1 MKFVD
6 FLNHGILPFVGR
18 TPLLDRL
25 IRFWNQGAGEEG
37 MTVMVMIGEAGVGK
51 SRLVEETVLSVGGRG
66 GAVVQIRLYP
76 ESPTALVPLLSRGLW
91 RYAEAHPDL
100 RIETDES
107 FGGVLSSLRRL
118 CRLRPTIL
126 IIEDLHLLGGAG
138 VGDLATLLDALAD
151 EPLPVLMTAR
161 PLELAARG
169 VLERHRVT
177 ECDIPGIDHAAMATL
192 WKEIFGGE
200 PRAEEVD
207 ALMGATGGNP
217 LAVRSALRGSVRAGA
232 LTFDE
237 SVGHWRMAFSR
248 DAFAASL
255 ERSVALLSEGMA
267 AHLDEDETAAAGS
280 IALLGE
286 VVARETV
293 MAAVDDHDLVDRL
306 VFKGILKTSGVAV
319 PHLHGGDRSR
329 HPILAFT
336 HSLLHRRFVDSAD
349 VSTPRLV
356 SLIALGLPL
365 YSALPFQIISRA
377 REPID
382 VPLETALRC
391 IDRGLETALALDY
404 GPDWG
409 LASSV
414 LDTSLR
420 LFEMVAPTLEEKRR
434 NILDVRLLLR
444 RAAILHRDEP
454 IERKQEMVARML
466 ELTDDPDDEE
476 TCRLR
481 LAALVNDSMSAY
493 WRTGHSDSGAMER
506 IRAFVERYPALRRTE
521 AYLAYLNQIVM
532 WSSLDGEIDRL
543 RQVERE
549 AEEMVRDPTLDDEF
563 RVSLKRAVYPDL
575 LLLFGDTEELAR
587 RMEDLAEL
595 ESGREDR
602 YTSGIHFCK
611 ISLLERTGWLRKAA
625 AACREAIPYFRD
637 RSILLNLVYAERVE
651 LTTRLV
657 EGMGFERGAA
667 EGERI
672 CGRGTPAQVEQQ
684 RYLMGVQIAT
694 AALLTG
700 RIKESADILPRFL
713 SGDVLPYM
721 SLRLGLARDRDEMIR
736 FLDEGHDRVD
746 ERYGSLLTRLAPLFD
761 RENTEGVAIVKS
773 LLVELREFPLLQMS
787 DLLARIALLRVIR
800 VACDD
805 LDDELAALGRE
816 VALAG
821 LEWLGERDLS
831 TAIRALLEI
840 SAPFLAR
847 RDLTIWRARGV
858 ETRETE
864 GAERGEI
871 RMLGVIEI
879 NRGEGESARP
889 KGIRLRTLLGL
900 MVADRLLDSP
910 LAAREFIRLV
920 AGQGADPDDARKTLN
935 LAVHRL
941 RETIGHNGILTD
953 GETPR
958 LNGDLFDVDL
968 WKIDLLLDRV
978 DRAVR
983 DGALHRAHPMLSEAL
998 RIWHGEIPFPSLY
1011 DEFFEAARDDFENRM
1026 RGTALRLGRAL
1037 MREGDAAGTEEL
1049 LRAGLEAM
1057 PDEPE
1062 LAELLGEALSALGKR
1077 VEAERLRLTVDL

>member
-6 FLNHGILPFVGR
+6 FLNHGTLPFVGR
-18 TPLLDRL
+18 APLLDRL

-37 MTVMVMIGEAGVGK
+37 MAVMVMIGEAGVGK
-51 SRLVEETVLSVGGRG
+51 SRLVEESVLSVGRQG

-76 ESPTALVPLLSRGLW
+76 ESPTALVPLLSRGLL
-91 RYAEAHPDL
+91 RYAEAHPGL

-118 CRLRPTIL
+118 CRLRPSIL

-151 EPLPVLMTAR
+151 EPLPALMTAR

-200 PRAEEVD
+200 PRAKEVD

-237 SVGHWRMAFSR
+237 SVGHWRMAFSP

-255 ERSVALLSEGMA
+255 QRSVALLSEGMA

-293 MAAVDDHDLVDRL
+293 MAAVDGHDLVDRL

-319 PHLHGGDRSR
+319 PHLHGGERSR
-329 HPILAFT
+329 HPTLSFT

-349 VSTPRLV
+349 VPAPRLV

-377 REPID
+377 PKPVD

-414 LDTSLR
+414 LDASLR
-420 LFEMVAPTLEEKRR
+420 LFEMVAPMLDEKRR
-434 NILDVRLLLR
+434 NILEIRLLLR

-466 ELTDDPDDEE
+466 ELTADPDDEE

-532 WSSLDGEIDRL
+532 WSSLDGEVDRL

-549 AEEMVRDPTLDDEF
+549 AEEMLRDLTLDDEF

-587 RMEDLAEL
+587 RMKDLAEL

-625 AACREAIPYFRD
+625 AACREGIPYFRD

-651 LTTRLV
+651 LMTRLV
-657 EGMGFERGAA
+657 EGMELERGAT

-672 CGRGTPAQVEQQ
+672 CGRGTPAQAEQQ

-700 RIKESADILPRFL
+700 RIKESADVLPRFL
-713 SGDVLPYM
+713 SGDALPYM

-736 FLDEGHDRVD
+736 LLDEGPDRVD
-746 ERYGSLLTRLAPLFD
+746 EQYGSLLTRISPLFD
-761 RENTEGVAIVKS
+761 RDNTEGVATAKS
-773 LLVELREFPLLQMS
+773 LLMGLRGVPLLQMS
-787 DLLARIALLRVIR
+787 DLLARIALLRAIR

-805 LDDELAALGRE
+805 LDDELAALGRG

-821 LEWLGERDLS
+821 LEWLAERDLS

-847 RDLTIWRARGV
+847 RDLAIWRAREV

-864 GAERGEI
+864 GAQRGEI
-871 RMLGVIEI
+871 RMLGMIEI
-879 NRGEGESARP
+879 DRGEGEPARP

-968 WKIDLLLDRV
+968 WKIDRLLDSV

-983 DGALHRAHPMLSEAL
+983 DGAFHRAHPMLSEAL

-1011 DEFFEAARDDFENRM
+1011 DEFFEAARDDFESRM

-1037 MREGDAAGTEEL
+1037 MREGDAAGAEEL
-1049 LRAGLEAM
+1049 LRAGLKAM
-1057 PDEPE
+1057 PDESE